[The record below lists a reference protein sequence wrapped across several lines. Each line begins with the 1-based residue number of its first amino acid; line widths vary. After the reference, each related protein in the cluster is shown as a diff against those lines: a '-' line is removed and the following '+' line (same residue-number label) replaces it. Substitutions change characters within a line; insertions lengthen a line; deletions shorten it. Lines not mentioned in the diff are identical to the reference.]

1 MLRSSAYV
9 LDASHER
16 MHYTRN
22 LSVCLPVR
30 ACRQSRVSMSAE
42 TGPVAHKPLFRVQVS
57 HFLPGANAAFAF
69 GDCPAFE
76 ADYAETQRRGPEY
89 AEGIALRASRAE
101 RGWRMSGD
109 IS

>member
-1 MLRSSAYV
+1 MFDVPPTNESSVADISRHIKTPFV
-9 LDASHER
+9 ES
-16 MHYTRN
+16 
-22 LSVCLPVR
+22 
-30 ACRQSRVSMSAE
+30 RQSRVSMSAE
-42 TGPVAHKPLFRVQVS
+42 TGPVAHKPLSRVQVS

-69 GDCPAFE
+69 GDCPTFE

-109 IS
+109 IL